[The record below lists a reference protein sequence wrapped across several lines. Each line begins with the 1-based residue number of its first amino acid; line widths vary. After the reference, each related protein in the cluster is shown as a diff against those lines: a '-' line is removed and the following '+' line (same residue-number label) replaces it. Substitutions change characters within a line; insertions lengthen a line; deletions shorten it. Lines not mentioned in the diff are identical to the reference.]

1 MERFAEY
8 NAYNL
13 LTHNV
18 RHIGGTEYA
27 LVHRSHPIMFLIKDN
42 AQALQLDVDSIGN
55 REWTKV
61 SHTLI
66 NTCCHALWIHVFK
79 VSVQS

>member
-1 MERFAEY
+1 MEQFSEY

-18 RHIGGTEYA
+18 RHVGGTEYA
-27 LVHRSHPIMFLIKDN
+27 FVHRGHPIMCLIRDN
-42 AQALQLDVDSIGN
+42 AQLLQLDNIGD